1 MSWVNATYLYER
13 NYDDVISETLN
24 QENIE
29 YWEKVIGKDELKCV
43 MAYYNLNVGKLFGIV
58 NYTYSEGDFEAITIM
73 EKQYIKWRKNK
84 QIDMDYSS
92 KKQII
97 FKSFFTPFLKF
108 TIDYYRK
115 MNGECTSI
123 EQSLAA
129 NLLKR
134 LVQISSG
141 ILMFEMQLNKNEGN
155 LKGNDPKE
163 EYIDYNESFLKKEEY
178 INDLFEIYPCLKRL
192 IFETIYN
199 FYINYS
205 EIYKRYKS
213 DYNELRT
220 LIFEGKELGNLVK
233 VDASVSDS
241 HHAGKTVAILH
252 FENGQRIVYKPRN
265 LQPECAYQR
274 YILDIQKGCKLAMK
288 TFKIINH
295 DKYGWEEYI
304 QAKECT
310 DKKEVENYYYRFGV
324 LIFINYI
331 LNVNDLHGE
340 NVIAAGE
347 YPVIIDAETILDN
360 VKYLSEKN
368 ARLTISSYI
377 HESVLYSG
385 LLPYYRF
392 ARKGKPVNMGAIN
405 GTEGEEYPILVPVVK
420 EPGTSNMH
428 YGYVHPVTHANNNLV
443 KINGDFIKPDLF
455 ANQICDG
462 FEDAYRYVMEN
473 KSYFIEHSSIF
484 EDMSVRHLIQDTQ
497 RYSMIL
503 HTSYHPFFM
512 QNGCDRNL
520 FMGKMFNH
528 YEQVQ
533 SDKGIVG
540 AEIAEMLRGD
550 IPYFT
555 LNTSKKSLFGNDG
568 ATEFTGYFEE
578 TSIERLKKKV
588 AKMSSQQMEEQKRFI
603 RISLTDLNKSEKDM
617 SVFSFDGAS
626 SKDEYADHGV
636 IEIAVEKIVNE
647 LLNSVKWGAKKEDAN
662 WLGISIIGESE
673 NPFWNIQPLNNYL
686 YDGVAGIAIFLRAY
700 AKVFNTSK
708 YNDLSDAVENN
719 LFMYTKEI
727 LEDGSISNVNTGAFS
742 GEAGIV
748 YTYLLLYEMTG
759 NKLYLNFAEKHAAI
773 VGREVI
779 NDTSYD
785 LMFGNAGA
793 LLVLIQL
800 YKHTN
805 NAIYLKMAESAGEKL
820 IIAQEKKENQLG
832 GWIGSASKN
841 ALSGF
846 SHGAAGIVYALSKL
860 WENTKNSNAYQSI
873 LLGLEFERNLYDD
886 SHKNWIDRR
895 NKTKD
900 EIEKYG
906 CFMTAWC
913 HGAAGILLGRTKIYN
928 ILPKELSKSIKD
940 EINIA
945 IQTTLKNGMSNNPCL
960 CHGSLGNTEIIMEYA
975 RLSEDE
981 SLLQYCKNIRRDISK
996 YICKDEYN
1004 FGRDYLYGYK
1014 IPGFMTGIAGMGYSL
1029 LRDIDKDL
1037 PCLLAVESTK

>member
-1 MSWVNATYLYER
+1 MSWINATYLHER
-13 NYDDVISETLN
+13 NYNDVVSKTLN
-24 QENIE
+24 QENLE

-43 MAYYNLNVGKLFGIV
+43 MEYYNVNANKLFEKG
-58 NYTYSEGDFEAITIM
+58 NYTYSERDFEAITFI
-73 EKQYIKWRKNK
+73 EKQFIQWRKNE
-84 QIDMDYSS
+84 QIDTDYSS
-92 KKQII
+92 IKQII
-97 FKSFFTPFLKF
+97 FKSFFTPFVKF
-108 TIDYYRK
+108 TITYYRK
-115 MNGECTSI
+115 MNGECTPI

-134 LVQISSG
+134 LVQIASG

-163 EYIDYNESFLKKEEY
+163 EYIDYDESFLKKEEY
-178 INDLFEIYPCLKRL
+178 IEDLFEIYPCLKRL

-199 FYINYS
+199 FYVNYS
-205 EIYKRYKS
+205 ELYKRYKS

-220 LIFEGKELGNLVK
+220 LMFEEELGNLVK

-265 LQPECAYQR
+265 LRPECAYQR
-274 YILDIQKGCKLAMK
+274 YISDIQRGCKMNMK

-295 DKYGWEEYI
+295 EKYGWEEYVEA
-304 QAKECT
+304 QECT
-310 DKKEVENYYYRFGV
+310 NKEEVENYYYRFGV

-331 LNVNDLHGE
+331 LNANDLHGE
-340 NVIAAGE
+340 NIIAAGE

-392 ARKGKPVNMGAIN
+392 VRKGKPVNMGAIN

-443 KINGDFIKPDLF
+443 KINGNFIKPDLY
-455 ANQICDG
+455 ADQICNG
-462 FEDAYRYVMEN
+462 FEDAYRYVMGN
-473 KSYFIEHSSIF
+473 SSYFIENTSIF
-484 EDMSVRHLIQDTQ
+484 EEMSVRHLIQDTQ

-512 QNGCDRNL
+512 QNGRDRNL
-520 FMGKMFNH
+520 FMGKMFSH

-540 AEIAEMLRGD
+540 AEIEEMLHGD

-578 TSIERLKKKV
+578 TSIERLKEKIK
-588 AKMSSQQMEEQKRFI
+588 KMSRQQMEEQKRFI

-617 SVFSFDGAS
+617 SVFNLERVS
-626 SKDEYADHGV
+626 SKDESIDHSI
-636 IEIAVEKIVNE
+636 IEVAIEKIANE
-647 LLNSVKWGAKKEDAN
+647 LLNSVKWGAKKTDAN

-686 YDGVAGIAIFLRAY
+686 YDGVAGIAVFLRAY

-708 YNDLSDAVENN
+708 FNDLSDAVENN
-719 LFMYTKEI
+719 IFMYTEEM
-727 LEDGSISNVNTGAFS
+727 LEGESVNNINTGVFS

-748 YTYLLLYEMTG
+748 YTYLLLYEMTR
-759 NKLYLNFAEKHAAI
+759 NKIYLDFAEKHAMI
-773 VGREVI
+773 VGRAVI
-779 NDTSYD
+779 NDASYD

-805 NAIYLKMAESAGEKL
+805 NTTYLKIAEAAGNRL
-820 IIAQEKKENQLG
+820 ITVQERDGNQMG
-832 GWIGSASKN
+832 GWIGSASEN

-860 WENTKNSNAYQSI
+860 WENTKDNNVYQSI
-873 LLGLEFERNLYDD
+873 ILGLEFERSLYDD
-886 SHKNWIDRR
+886 SHKNWRDRR
-895 NKTKD
+895 KKTKD

-913 HGAAGILLGRTKIYN
+913 HGAPGILLGRTKIYN
-928 ILPKELSKSIKD
+928 ILPEEFSKNIKD
-940 EINIA
+940 EMNIA
-945 IQTTLKNGMSNNPCL
+945 VHTTLEKGMSNNPCL
-960 CHGSLGNTEIIMEYA
+960 CHGSLGNTEIVKEYA
-975 RLSEDE
+975 RLFKDE
-981 SLLQYCKNIRRDISK
+981 SLLQYCKNVRKDIAK

-1004 FGRDYLYGYK
+1004 FGRDYLYGYR

-1029 LRDIDKDL
+1029 LRDIDNTL
-1037 PCLLAVESTK
+1037 PCLLAIESTK